1 MPQITGERLDLM
13 CDSKEGTCWVF
24 SVVFLSSEGLLFI
37 HLSFEEFALP
47 KPVCRGHILVFFSVH
62 ALKIR
67 IPCLSQKLSQVG
79 GAELC

>member
-47 KPVCRGHILVFFSVH
+47 KPVCRGHILVFFFSSCFEDTYPMFVTE
-62 ALKIR
+62 AIT
-67 IPCLSQKLSQVG
+67 G
-79 GAELC
+79 GGGLC